1 MENRSNC
8 HWVMSCFHGN
18 NPFEGGLV
26 ESDCGALI
34 SHEKLTTILVSF
46 SSGIDF
52 LCELF
57 SYVVFSAA
65 GLVGFA
71 KLSWKAPFS
80 YFFRQLFRKQPL
92 TSVNSHH
99 GYLALVSTTCSRN
112 CFTADHD
119 LQNPAVFVPNVLLSE
134 DQLNR

>member
-1 MENRSNC
+1 MENRRNC

-18 NPFEGGLV
+18 NPFEDNPFEGGLV

-57 SYVVFSAA
+57 
-65 GLVGFA
+65 
-71 KLSWKAPFS
+71 
-80 YFFRQLFRKQPL
+80 
-92 TSVNSHH
+92 
-99 GYLALVSTTCSRN
+99 
-112 CFTADHD
+112 
-119 LQNPAVFVPNVLLSE
+119 
-134 DQLNR
+134 